1 VVHARPQGRR
11 LTLELRVVG
20 RIKDIPLESWD
31 ALLREGSSPFV
42 EHTWLECLEEAKCV
56 GEAAGWIPRHL
67 ALYETSHT
75 AHGEELIAA
84 APAYAKLNSEGEFVF
99 DWSWAD
105 LANRMGVEYYPKLVL
120 AVPFTPATGDRVLV
134 HPKRD
139 RNETIAV
146 FAQALRTLVKELELS
161 SAHVLF
167 PREEEARVWGE
178 SGFMV
183 RHGVQYHWANRVPPF
198 KDYEDFLTTLPTKKR
213 TQLRRERKQ
222 PAMDGVTIAT
232 LAPEEYT
239 PAMADTM
246 YALYTTTVDK
256 YFHGRRYMKKRF
268 FQLLVE
274 RFGDRLSWVVAR
286 KDGEVVASAFNLK
299 KDGIIYGRYW
309 GTHVDMPF
317 LHFNVCYYHGVEQA
331 IREGCT
337 LFNPGA
343 GGEHK
348 KVRGFAPTIT
358 YSAHH
363 VEDERFRG
371 VLESFLDRER
381 RGIAAYVAEE
391 RAAMIKP

>member
-1 VVHARPQGRR
+1 MVHARPEGRR

-20 RIKDIPLESWD
+20 RIKDIPRESWD
-31 ALLREGSSPFV
+31 ALLREDSSPFV
-42 EHTWLECLEEAKCV
+42 EHTWLDCLEEAKCV
-56 GEAAGWIPRHL
+56 GEGSGWIPRHL
-67 ALYETSHT
+67 ALYETSSQ
-75 AHGEELIAA
+75 GEELIAA

-105 LANRMGVEYYPKLVL
+105 LANRMGIEYYPKLVL
-120 AVPFTPATGDRVLV
+120 AVPFTPASGDRVLV

-139 RNETIAV
+139 RSEIIAV
-146 FAQALRTLVKELELS
+146 FAQALRTLMKELELS

-198 KDYEDFLTTLPTKKR
+198 EDYEDFLTTLPTKKR

-239 PAMADTM
+239 KSMADTM

-268 FQLLVE
+268 FELLVE
-274 RFGDRLSWVVAR
+274 RFRDRLSWVVAR
-286 KDGEVVASAFNLK
+286 KDGEVVASAFNVK

-331 IREGCT
+331 IRERCT

-363 VEDERFRG
+363 VEDARFRG
-371 VLESFLDRER
+371 VLESFLERER
-381 RGIAAYVAEE
+381 RGIAAYVAE
-391 RAAMIKP
+391 AAGGRGSE

>member
-1 VVHARPQGRR
+1 MVR
-11 LTLELRVVG
+11 
-20 RIKDIPLESWD
+20 RIKDIPRESWD

-42 EHTWLECLEEAKCV
+42 EHTWLDCLEEAKCV

-67 ALYETSHT
+67 ALYETT
-75 AHGEELIAA
+75 KKGEKLVAA

-105 LANRMGVEYYPKLVL
+105 LANRMGVAYYPKLVL
-120 AVPFTPATGDRVLV
+120 AVPFTPANGDRVLV
-134 HPKRD
+134 EPGRD
-139 RNETIAV
+139 RAETITV

-161 SAHVLF
+161 GAHVLF
-167 PREEEARVWGE
+167 PREEEARAWGE
-178 SGFMV
+178 AGFMM
-183 RHGVQYHWANRVPPF
+183 RHGVQYHWSNRGADGSGEAPF

-222 PAMDGVTIAT
+222 PAMDGVEIAT
-232 LAPEEYT
+232 LRPEEYT
-239 PAMADTM
+239 VAMADTM

-268 FQLLVE
+268 FELLVE
-274 RFGDRLSWVVAR
+274 RFRDRLSWVVAR
-286 KDGEVVASAFNLK
+286 KDGEVVASAFNIA
-299 KDGIIYGRYW
+299 KDGVIYGRYW

-331 IREGCT
+331 IRDGCT
-337 LFNPGA
+337 TFNPGA

-348 KVRGFAPTIT
+348 KVRGFLPTLT

-363 VEDERFRG
+363 IEDPRFRG
-371 VLESFLDRER
+371 IVESFLERER
-381 RGIAAYVAEE
+381 RGVAAYVAEE
-391 RAAMIKP
+391 RAAMVKPKGDA

>member
-1 VVHARPQGRR
+1 MVRARAEGRR
-11 LTLELRVVG
+11 LTALELRLVP
-20 RIKDIPLESWD
+20 RIKDIPRESWD

-42 EHTWLECLEEAKCV
+42 EHTWLDCLEEANCV
-56 GEAAGWIPRHL
+56 GETSGWIPHHL
-67 ALYETSHT
+67 ALYD
-75 AHGEELIAA
+75 GEDLVAA

-105 LANRMGVEYYPKLVL
+105 LANRMGIAYYPKLVL

-134 HPKRD
+134 HPQRD
-139 RNETIAV
+139 RIETITL
-146 FAQALRTLVKELELS
+146 FAQALRSVVKQLELS

-167 PREEEARVWGE
+167 PREDEARAWGDA
-178 SGFMV
+178 GFAI
-183 RHGVQYHWANRVPPF
+183 RHGVQYHWSNREPPF
-198 KDYEDFLTTLPTKKR
+198 TSYEDFLATLPQKKR
-213 TQLRRERKQ
+213 TQIRRERKQ
-222 PAMDGVTIAT
+222 PTMDGVEIAT
-232 LAPEEYT
+232 LRPEECT

-246 YALYTTTVDK
+246 YALYGITVDK
-256 YFHGRRYMKKRF
+256 YFYGRRYMKKRF
-268 FQLLVE
+268 FELLTE
-274 RFGDRLSWVVAR
+274 RFADRLAWVVAR
-286 KDGEVVASAFNLK
+286 KDGEIIASAFNVK

-309 GTHVDMPF
+309 GAHVDMPF

-363 VEDERFRG
+363 VEDARFRG
-371 VLESFLDRER
+371 VLESFLERER
-381 RGIAAYVAEE
+381 RGIAAYVAE
-391 RAAMIKP
+391 AAGGRGSE